1 MPLVA
6 KKSFDKNMSNPIYDQ
21 FGGQQ
26 NNNGFSDFM
35 NDFRRLQQTVKNPR
49 QEVERLLQS
58 GAISQQDFNRLGQ
71 MANQILGMAGK

>member
-1 MPLVA
+1 MANPL
-6 KKSFDKNMSNPIYDQ
+6 YGQ

-49 QEVERLLQS
+49 QEVERLLNT
-58 GAISQQDFNRLGQ
+58 GAMSQQDFNRFGQ
-71 MANQILGMAGK
+71 MANQMLGRK